1 VTTGKRPPNVSRDGK
16 EPAKRRQMEEPEQYG
31 QVASKVSKDS
41 GPSHP
46 GIKARAAGTKHSG
59 GVKGGERT
67 KPGQMAGDEDKSAKD

>member
-1 VTTGKRPPNVSRDGK
+1 VTTGKRPHDVSRDGK

-31 QVASKVSKDS
+31 QVASKVSKGS

-46 GIKARAAGTKHSG
+46 GTKARSAGAGQSG
-59 GVKGGERT
+59 SVKGGERT